1 MPQTIE
7 IHPLSRFRN
16 PIQENEETMIVVH
29 VEFND
34 GDGFAC
40 RGVGELQVTLY
51 GKNNQSIGSEVVL
64 LQDTDENY
72 KRFDPITRT
81 YQVRFNAIPDDLE
94 QVSAIATFTPIEEN
108 EMTSQ
113 RHMIQNNR

>member
-1 MPQTIE
+1 
-7 IHPLSRFRN
+7 
-16 PIQENEETMIVVH
+16 
-29 VEFND
+29 
-34 GDGFAC
+34 
-40 RGVGELQVTLY
+40 LY

-64 LQDTDENY
+64 LQDADENY